1 MIRNILLV
9 ASGGAL
15 GSVLRYLISRWIQL
29 SQSGPFPLGTLAVNI
44 TGSLLIG
51 ILFGFLTKTETGS
64 EDLRLLMMTGFCG
77 GFTTFSAL
85 TLESLHLI
93 KDQKTGLFFLYIS
106 VSLLLG
112 IAATYAGWRIIK

>member
-15 GSVLRYLISRWIQL
+15 GSVSRYLLSRWIQV
-29 SQSGPFPLGTLAVNI
+29 SQPGPFPVGTLFVNL

-51 ILFGFLTKTETGS
+51 LLFGYLTKTETGS
-64 EDLRLLMMTGFCG
+64 EDMRLLMMTGFCG

-93 KDQKTGLFFLYIS
+93 RDNKTGLFFLYIS

>member
-15 GSVLRYLISRWIQL
+15 GSVSRYLLSRWIQV
-29 SQSGPFPLGTLAVNI
+29 SQPGPFPIGTLAVNL

-51 ILFGFLTKTETGS
+51 LLFGYLTKTETGS
-64 EDLRLLMMTGFCG
+64 EDIRLLMMTGFCG

-93 KDQKTGLFFLYIS
+93 RDNKTGLFFLYIS

>member
-1 MIRNILLV
+1 MIRNMLWV

-15 GSVLRYLISRWIQL
+15 GSVLRYLLSRWIQL
-29 SQSGPFPLGTLAVNI
+29 SQPGPFPLGTLAVNL

-51 ILFGFLTKTETGS
+51 ILFGYLTKTETGS

-93 KDQKTGLFFLYIS
+93 RDNRTGLFFLYIS

>member
-15 GSVLRYLISRWIQL
+15 GSILRYLVSRWIQL

-51 ILFGFLTKTETGS
+51 ILFGYLTKTETGS

-93 KDQKTGLFFLYIS
+93 RDNKTGLFFLYIS

-112 IAATYAGWRIIK
+112 IVATYAGWRIIK

>member
-1 MIRNILLV
+1 MLWV

-15 GSVLRYLISRWIQL
+15 GSVLRYLLSRWIQL
-29 SQSGPFPLGTLAVNI
+29 SQPGPFPLGTLAVNL

-51 ILFGFLTKTETGS
+51 ILFGYLTKTETGS

-93 KDQKTGLFFLYIS
+93 RDNRTGLFFLYIS

>member
-15 GSVLRYLISRWIQL
+15 GSVSRYLLSRWIQL
-29 SQSGPFPLGTLAVNI
+29 SQPGPFPLGTLAVNL

-51 ILFGFLTKTETGS
+51 ILFGYLSKTETGS

-93 KDQKTGLFFLYIS
+93 RDNKTGLFFLYIS

>member
-15 GSVLRYLISRWIQL
+15 GSVSRYLLSRWIQL
-29 SQSGPFPLGTLAVNI
+29 SQPGPFPLGTLAVNL

-51 ILFGFLTKTETGS
+51 ILFGYLSKTETGS

-93 KDQKTGLFFLYIS
+93 RDNKSGLFFLYIS

-112 IAATYAGWRIIK
+112 ITATYAGWRIIK